1 MQNMISLNKQGK
13 PVSAFFDVD
22 WTNKRIENIV
32 VRDGHKPVGLTDAD
46 LIAITG
52 LIEAEVSAILMESAL
67 DKAEGK
73 AVIA

>member
-13 PVSAFFDVD
+13 PVSAFFDVN
-22 WTNKRIENIV
+22 WANKRIENIV

-73 AVIA
+73 AVFA